1 MWSHVPQTQ
10 LLLSTHYVVTCTAD
24 TASAEPHYVVPCTA
38 DSAPPE
44 HALCGH
50 MYRRLSFS

>member
-10 LLLSTHYVVTCTAD
+10 LQLSTHYVVTCTAD
-24 TASAEPHYVVPCTA
+24 TAPPEHALCGRMYRRLSQ
-38 DSAPPE
+38 PE

>member
-10 LLLSTHYVVTCTAD
+10 LQLSTHYVVTCTAYSANLSTHYVVTCTAD
-24 TASAEPHYVVPCTA
+24 TASAEHV
-38 DSAPPE
+38 
-44 HALCGH
+44 LCVH